1 MVSTEQLER
10 PEVVELLSELAD
22 AAPTITRL
30 VRSVRALV
38 DDGSM
43 DLVAELLGFVRAM
56 RDSAGPGMMSSVA
69 AQGVKIGL
77 MVDDLLASSWID
89 GLPAILEGIE
99 AELTTRRDL
108 TEKDQTATV
117 WQVIRLARDPQ
128 TLRALHFLLSIL
140 KRSAG
145 AVQPERAA
153 TGLRAV

>member
-10 PEVVELLSELAD
+10 PEVVELLNELAD
-22 AAPTITRL
+22 SAPTITKL
-30 VRSVRALV
+30 LRSVRVLV

-43 DLVAELLGFVRAM
+43 DLIVELLGFVKAM

-89 GLPAILEGIE
+89 GLPAILDGIE
-99 AELTTRRDL
+99 TELAARRDL
-108 TEKDQTATV
+108 TEKDQTATL

-128 TLRALHFLLSIL
+128 TLRAMHFLLSIL
-140 KRSAG
+140 KRSVG
-145 AVQPERAA
+145 PDHSVNETTSLKAV
-153 TGLRAV
+153 